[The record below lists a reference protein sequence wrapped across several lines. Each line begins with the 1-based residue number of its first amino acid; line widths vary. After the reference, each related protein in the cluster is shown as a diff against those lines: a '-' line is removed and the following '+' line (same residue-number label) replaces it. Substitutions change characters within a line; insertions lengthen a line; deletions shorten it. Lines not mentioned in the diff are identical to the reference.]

1 MFKFYVVRMT
11 YNQHKEFL
19 LADNL
24 KAIAVSFLSV
34 VVVSAV
40 LGLLMF
46 SVIKEY
52 EDDRAEDILL
62 NVNMVFKDAE
72 AALDNLNAQPYYS
85 CSEENLNEM
94 RRTLFRSRFVKEIGF
109 FGDGK
114 LLCSTYLGIL
124 EQPIDEATP
133 DFETSLGDAFWINTP
148 LELFDNQSK
157 GTIAKRGRYNAV
169 LDMDA
174 VIGLN
179 FSQDWALFYKGDS
192 LFHMAGN
199 ADLMPQSKGV
209 ASLATSY
216 FSLSLIKCDKYY
228 YATCL
233 SVVSDKERIFNI
245 HKGKLVLFVCVML
258 MTAALTHMLMFN
270 CLRRRRSLES
280 RISRGLKSGKFYC
293 LYQPFVILKSGE
305 VVGCEVLSRF
315 EDEFGSIYPD
325 EFIPQVKELGKTWE
339 FTTVMIESAMTA
351 LNENKDIPEG
361 FKVSFNLFPSD
372 FMQDELLDLD
382 WVLDMND
389 KHFKLVLEITE
400 DEQLATAS
408 AVKHIKA
415 LKSRGFWMAIDDFGV
430 GYSNLSQLKS
440 LKCEFLKIDRS
451 FVMDMEDHS
460 IRSSLIPH
468 IVSIA
473 DELRVTLI
481 AEGVENTEQCQELVN
496 MNVEYGQGWLF
507 GKPQTVENLA
517 HTIELSSQTH

>member
-1 MFKFYVVRMT
+1 MANSDQKQFF
-11 YNQHKEFL
+11 
-19 LADNL
+19 LADSL
-24 KAIAVSFLSV
+24 KAIAVSIFSV
-34 VVVSAV
+34 VTVSTL

-46 SVIKEY
+46 SVIKEH
-52 EDDRAEDILL
+52 EEARADDILA
-62 NVNMVFKDAE
+62 NVRMVFKDAE
-72 AALDNLNAQPYYS
+72 SALDYLNAHPYYS
-85 CSEENLNEM
+85 CSEDNLNEM

-114 LLCSTYLGIL
+114 LLCSTYLGL
-124 EQPIDEATP
+124 LKHPIDEATP
-133 DFETSLGDAFWINTP
+133 DFITGVGDAFWINTP

-169 LDMDA
+169 LDMEG

-179 FSQDWALFYKGDS
+179 FNQDWALFYKGDK
-192 LFHMAGN
+192 LFQIAGN
-199 ADLMPQSKGV
+199 ASLMPHV
-209 ASLATSY
+209 AQLDDGSLTTNY
-216 FSLSLIKCDKYY
+216 LSLNLIECDKYY
-228 YATCL
+228 ASTCL
-233 SVVSDKERIFNI
+233 SVVSDKGRIFNI
-245 HKGKLVLFVCVML
+245 HKGKLVLFICVML
-258 MTAALTHMLMFN
+258 MTAALSHMLTFN
-270 CLRRRRSLES
+270 YLRKRRSLES

-293 LYQPFVILKSGE
+293 LYQPFVILKSGN

-315 EDEFGSIYPD
+315 EDEFGPIYPD
-325 EFIPQVKELGKTWE
+325 EFIPQVKELNKTWE
-339 FTTVMIESAMTA
+339 FTSVMIESAMKS
-351 LNENKDIPEG
+351 LNENEDIPEG

-382 WVLDMND
+382 WALKMNT
-389 KHFKLVLEITE
+389 KNFKLVLEITE
-400 DEQLATAS
+400 DEQLATGS

-473 DELRVTLI
+473 DELKVTLI
-481 AEGVENTEQCQELVN
+481 AEGVENADQCRELVE

-507 GKPQTVENLA
+507 GKPQSVESLA
-517 HTIELSSQTH
+517 QTIKLLS